1 MNSFVNKLRLK
12 LFTSTKTLG
21 YSQDYSE
28 TIYKIYLNHNK
39 VIHWRDGYPVY
50 SLSSPA
56 LYSKPSAN
64 FFARQ
69 MFRAIQN
76 KNIPNM
82 MSFAVNDVCNLN
94 CEHCSFFSA
103 IEDRSRKVLT
113 LKQAQKL
120 MREAQDLGV
129 SVMNFVGGEP
139 LLRDDL
145 PEIIKSIDK
154 DLTTTLIFTNGVLLE
169 RRAEELR
176 KAGLDSI
183 YVSIDSADPEK
194 HDLFRW
200 AKGTFEKAIK
210 GLRKAKSLG
219 FSVGI
224 SCTLTPESFAEGE
237 LEKILELGKKEG
249 MHEIVIFDAMPTGR
263 YKYRKDLVDN
273 NDWAEDLIEATKKY
287 NEDPKYPGVLVWAY
301 ATSHRSVGCACG
313 TSYFYISPY
322 GDIMSCDFNHASF
335 GNILEAPL
343 YQLWDRLS
351 STEGFNCSKWGG
363 CKIKD
368 SKYRAKETVSP
379 GQHILDKILEKKYSS
394 NGKTS
399 KKAHK
404 HSFSANKNRK
414 PLEIGANIN

>member
-39 VIHWRDGYPVY
+39 VVHWRDGYPVY

-129 SVMNFVGGEP
+129 SVMNLVGGEP

-145 PEIIKSIDK
+145 PEIIKSI
-154 DLTTTLIFTNGVLLE
+154 N
-169 RRAEELR
+169 
-176 KAGLDSI
+176 
-183 YVSIDSADPEK
+183 
-194 HDLFRW
+194 
-200 AKGTFEKAIK
+200 
-210 GLRKAKSLG
+210 
-219 FSVGI
+219 
-224 SCTLTPESFAEGE
+224 
-237 LEKILELGKKEG
+237 
-249 MHEIVIFDAMPTGR
+249 
-263 YKYRKDLVDN
+263 
-273 NDWAEDLIEATKKY
+273 
-287 NEDPKYPGVLVWAY
+287 
-301 ATSHRSVGCACG
+301 
-313 TSYFYISPY
+313 
-322 GDIMSCDFNHASF
+322 
-335 GNILEAPL
+335 
-343 YQLWDRLS
+343 
-351 STEGFNCSKWGG
+351 
-363 CKIKD
+363 
-368 SKYRAKETVSP
+368 
-379 GQHILDKILEKKYSS
+379 
-394 NGKTS
+394 
-399 KKAHK
+399 
-404 HSFSANKNRK
+404 
-414 PLEIGANIN
+414 